1 MMIKIFLENKFNQ
14 YFSSV
19 RSCVWLIILPAVLIV
34 IIYFLSS
41 FNEIVINKERS
52 KMIDYEK
59 KYAALKQDLPK
70 HAFVN
75 FVSNQDPARDYFAAR
90 YVLIPTR
97 LLRGLQPQ
105 HNYLVAQLS
114 DPTKLPDFKG
124 YTLKKDYGN
133 GVMLFSRSVD

>member
-1 MMIKIFLENKFNQ
+1 MIKLYLAKKFNR

-19 RSCVWLIILPAVLIV
+19 RGAVWLIVLPAIFIIVL
-34 IIYFLSS
+34 YFFSS
-41 FNEIVINKERS
+41 FNEIVIKKERS

-59 KYAALKQDLPK
+59 RFAALKKDLPK

-75 FVSNQDPARDYFAAR
+75 FISNQDSARDYFAAR
-90 YVLIPTR
+90 YVLIPAR
-97 LLRGLQPQ
+97 LLRGLKPQ

-114 DPTKLPDFKG
+114 DPTKVPDFKG

-133 GVMLFSRSVD
+133 GVMLFSRNVD

>member
-1 MMIKIFLENKFNQ
+1 MIKLYLKNKLNR

-19 RSCVWLIILPAVLIV
+19 RGGVWLIVLPAIF
-34 IIYFLSS
+34 IIIFYFFSS
-41 FNEIVINKERS
+41 FNEIVIKKERS

-75 FVSNQDPARDYFAAR
+75 FVSNQDSSRDYFAAR
-90 YVLIPTR
+90 YVLIPAR
-97 LLRGLQPQ
+97 LLRGLEPQ

>member
-1 MMIKIFLENKFNQ
+1 
-14 YFSSV
+14 
-19 RSCVWLIILPAVLIV
+19 
-34 IIYFLSS
+34 
-41 FNEIVINKERS
+41 
-52 KMIDYEK
+52 MIDYEK

-75 FVSNQDPARDYFAAR
+75 FVSNQDSARDYFAAR
-90 YVLIPTR
+90 YVLIPAR
-97 LLRGLQPQ
+97 LLRGLEPQ

-124 YTLKKDYGN
+124 YALKKDYGN